1 MSSIIILIF
10 QFQGYEMVS
19 FETIVVPPPP
29 PGEESDEDKPVWDQ
43 AFFLKIWHYEEF
55 AISSLPQNFFK
66 KMHRRA
72 SKFFQLIFA
81 QTCKISF
88 QEVFFLSSR
97 PVPPLWGPPGLIS
110 GIKLFLRE

>member
-43 AFFLKIWHYEEF
+43 AFFF
-55 AISSLPQNFFK
+55 
-66 KMHRRA
+66 
-72 SKFFQLIFA
+72 
-81 QTCKISF
+81 
-88 QEVFFLSSR
+88 
-97 PVPPLWGPPGLIS
+97 
-110 GIKLFLRE
+110 